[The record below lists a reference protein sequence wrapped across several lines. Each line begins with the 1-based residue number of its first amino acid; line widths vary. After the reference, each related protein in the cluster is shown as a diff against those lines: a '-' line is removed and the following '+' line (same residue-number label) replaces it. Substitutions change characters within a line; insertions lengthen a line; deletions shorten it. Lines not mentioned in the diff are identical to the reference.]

1 MKKINI
7 NKMFIISIICAMIL
21 LVFSSNIIATS
32 MVEFDD
38 EMADEQANEE
48 LKQQEK
54 EDQENAGKSS
64 NNFLSELSVEGYKIS
79 PTFDK
84 QTINYSIDGEITA
97 KKINIQAKTDDDR
110 ATVTGT
116 GEVELQ
122 TGENNFRISVK
133 AENGTERAYF
143 IKVIKKIDNE
153 ELKLSSLKIKAVDK
167 DGEKQDVDLNID
179 FSSDIFAY
187 SCEVSYTITK
197 IEVEAV
203 ANKTNSKITIE
214 DNPEE
219 LKEGPNTIRI
229 KVTDDDGNETIYKV
243 QVNKQ
248 YSLMAN
254 GTIDKESDNKNIVI
268 GIIAV
273 VLLVMV
279 ILLFTKKSRKRKH

>member
-1 MKKINI
+1 
-7 NKMFIISIICAMIL
+7 
-21 LVFSSNIIATS
+21 
-32 MVEFDD
+32 
-38 EMADEQANEE
+38 MADEQANEE

-167 DGEKQDVDLNID
+167 DGEKQYVDLNID

-219 LKEGPNTIRI
+219 LKEGQNTIKI
-229 KVTDDDGNETIYKV
+229 KLTDDNENETIYKV

-254 GTIDKESDNKNIVI
+254 GAIDNETGSKNIVI
-268 GIIAV
+268 GIIAI
-273 VLLVMV
+273 VLLIMV
-279 ILLFTKKSRKRKH
+279 ILLFTKKSKKRKH

>member
-97 KKINIQAKTDDDR
+97 KKINI
-110 ATVTGT
+110 
-116 GEVELQ
+116 
-122 TGENNFRISVK
+122 
-133 AENGTERAYF
+133 
-143 IKVIKKIDNE
+143 
-153 ELKLSSLKIKAVDK
+153 
-167 DGEKQDVDLNID
+167 
-179 FSSDIFAY
+179 
-187 SCEVSYTITK
+187 
-197 IEVEAV
+197 
-203 ANKTNSKITIE
+203 
-214 DNPEE
+214 
-219 LKEGPNTIRI
+219 
-229 KVTDDDGNETIYKV
+229 
-243 QVNKQ
+243 
-248 YSLMAN
+248 
-254 GTIDKESDNKNIVI
+254 
-268 GIIAV
+268 
-273 VLLVMV
+273 
-279 ILLFTKKSRKRKH
+279 

>member
-21 LVFSSNIIATS
+21 LVFSSNTIATS

-48 LKQQEK
+48 LRQQEQ

-79 PTFDK
+79 PAFDK
-84 QTINYSIDGEITA
+84 QTIDYSIDGEITA
-97 KKINIQAKTDDDR
+97 KKVNIQAKTDDGR
-110 ATVTGT
+110 ATVTGI

-122 TGENNFRISVK
+122 TGENNLR
-133 AENGTERAYF
+133 
-143 IKVIKKIDNE
+143 IKKIDDE

-167 DGEKQDVDLNID
+167 NGEKQDVDLNID
-179 FSSDIFAY
+179 FSSDVFAY

-219 LKEGPNTIRI
+219 LKEGQNTIKI
-229 KVTDDDGNETIYKV
+229 KLTDDNENETIYKV

-248 YSLMAN
+248 YSLMDN
-254 GTIDKESDNKNIVI
+254 GAIDNETGSKNIVI
-268 GIIAV
+268 GIIAI
-273 VLLVMV
+273 VLLIMV
-279 ILLFTKKSRKRKH
+279 ILLFTKKSKKRKH

>member
-1 MKKINI
+1 
-7 NKMFIISIICAMIL
+7 
-21 LVFSSNIIATS
+21 

-48 LKQQEK
+48 LRQQEQ

-79 PTFDK
+79 PAFDK
-84 QTINYSIDGEITA
+84 QTIDYSIDGEITA
-97 KKINIQAKTDDDR
+97 KKVNIQAKTDDGR
-110 ATVTGT
+110 ATVTGI

-143 IKVIKKIDNE
+143 IKIIKKIDDE

-167 DGEKQDVDLNID
+167 NGEKQDVDLNID
-179 FSSDIFAY
+179 FSSDVFAY

-219 LKEGPNTIRI
+219 LKEGQNTIKI
-229 KVTDDDGNETIYKV
+229 KLTDDNENETIYKV

-248 YSLMAN
+248 YSLMDN
-254 GTIDKESDNKNIVI
+254 GAIDNETGSKNIVI
-268 GIIAV
+268 GIIAI
-273 VLLVMV
+273 VLLIMV
-279 ILLFTKKSRKRKH
+279 ILLFTKKSKKRKH

>member
-1 MKKINI
+1 M
-7 NKMFIISIICAMIL
+7 
-21 LVFSSNIIATS
+21 
-32 MVEFDD
+32 
-38 EMADEQANEE
+38 
-48 LKQQEK
+48 
-54 EDQENAGKSS
+54 
-64 NNFLSELSVEGYKIS
+64 
-79 PTFDK
+79 
-84 QTINYSIDGEITA
+84 
-97 KKINIQAKTDDDR
+97 
-110 ATVTGT
+110 
-116 GEVELQ
+116 
-122 TGENNFRISVK
+122 
-133 AENGTERAYF
+133 
-143 IKVIKKIDNE
+143 
-153 ELKLSSLKIKAVDK
+153 
-167 DGEKQDVDLNID
+167 
-179 FSSDIFAY
+179 
-187 SCEVSYTITK
+187 
-197 IEVEAV
+197 EAV

>member
-21 LVFSSNIIATS
+21 LVFSSNTIATS

-48 LKQQEK
+48 LRKQEQ

-79 PTFDK
+79 PAFDK

-97 KKINIQAKTDDDR
+97 KKVNIQAKTDDDR
-110 ATVTGT
+110 ATVTGI

-143 IKVIKKIDNE
+143 IKIIKKIDDE

-167 DGEKQDVDLNID
+167 NGEKQDVDLNID
-179 FSSDIFAY
+179 FSSDVFAY
-187 SCEVSYTITK
+187 I
-197 IEVEAV
+197 
-203 ANKTNSKITIE
+203 
-214 DNPEE
+214 
-219 LKEGPNTIRI
+219 LK
-229 KVTDDDGNETIYKV
+229 
-243 QVNKQ
+243 
-248 YSLMAN
+248 
-254 GTIDKESDNKNIVI
+254 
-268 GIIAV
+268 
-273 VLLVMV
+273 
-279 ILLFTKKSRKRKH
+279 

>member
-1 MKKINI
+1 
-7 NKMFIISIICAMIL
+7 
-21 LVFSSNIIATS
+21 

-48 LKQQEK
+48 LRKQEQ

-79 PTFDK
+79 PAFDK

-97 KKINIQAKTDDDR
+97 KKVNIQAKTDDDR
-110 ATVTGT
+110 ATVTGI

-143 IKVIKKIDNE
+143 IKIIKKIDDE

-167 DGEKQDVDLNID
+167 NGEKQDVDLNID
-179 FSSDIFAY
+179 FSSDVFAY

-219 LKEGPNTIRI
+219 LKEGQNTIKI
-229 KVTDDDGNETIYKV
+229 KLTDDNENETIYKV

-254 GTIDKESDNKNIVI
+254 GAIDNETGSKNIVI
-268 GIIAV
+268 GIIAI
-273 VLLVMV
+273 VLLIMV
-279 ILLFTKKSRKRKH
+279 ILLFTKKSKKRKH